1 VTTPVP
7 PLEDADRQPNLGRRI
22 VSPHTILSFAFAV
35 AILVFVVRR
44 LDIDP
49 AAIWAQIQHANP
61 LYLGGAFILWYGAF
75 FVRAWRWGGMIDAA
89 GEAGAHDGEVPATP
103 RLAEIVCLAYF
114 ANSVVPAK
122 LGDAYRS
129 YLLKRD
135 TGISMSAGFGTILAE
150 RVIDAVVLVIVLAGT
165 ALVVFGGAMP
175 SQAQP
180 AITLGAVLLVAAAIG
195 LGLMW
200 LTRDVL
206 VRILPGRAQGI
217 YTRLHGAV
225 FGALRKPFPVIG
237 LGIVLWLGDGTRVW
251 LVSKSLNAGI
261 SPAVAILVAT
271 MGALLTIIPFTP
283 AGLGVVEL
291 GVGSLL
297 VGVVGLDPV
306 MAGSIILLDRV
317 VVFWSLLVVGTV
329 LYLRRTRRDYA
340 TVTASA
346 PSVG

>member
-1 VTTPVP
+1 
-7 PLEDADRQPNLGRRI
+7 
-22 VSPHTILSFAFAV
+22 
-35 AILVFVVRR
+35 
-44 LDIDP
+44 
-49 AAIWAQIQHANP
+49 
-61 LYLGGAFILWYGAF
+61 
-75 FVRAWRWGGMIDAA
+75 
-89 GEAGAHDGEVPATP
+89 
-103 RLAEIVCLAYF
+103 
-114 ANSVVPAK
+114 
-122 LGDAYRS
+122 
-129 YLLKRD
+129 
-135 TGISMSAGFGTILAE
+135 
-150 RVIDAVVLVIVLAGT
+150 
-165 ALVVFGGAMP
+165 
-175 SQAQP
+175 
-180 AITLGAVLLVAAAIG
+180 
-195 LGLMW
+195 
-200 LTRDVL
+200 
-206 VRILPGRAQGI
+206 LPGRAQGI

>member
-1 VTTPVP
+1 
-7 PLEDADRQPNLGRRI
+7 
-22 VSPHTILSFAFAV
+22 VSPHTLLSFAFAV
-35 AILVFVVRR
+35 AILVFVIRR
-44 LDIDP
+44 LDINP
-49 AAIWAQIQHANP
+49 AAIWAQIQRANP
-61 LYLGGAFILWYGAF
+61 LYLAVAFMLWYGAF
-75 FVRAWRWGGMIDAA
+75 FVRAWRWGRMIDTAR
-89 GEAGAHDGEVPATP
+89 EAGAHDREVPATP
-103 RLAEIVCLAYF
+103 RLAEIVCLSYF

-150 RVIDAVVLVIVLAGT
+150 RVVDAVVLVVVLAGT
-165 ALVVFGGAMP
+165 ALVVFGAAMP

-180 AITLGAVLLVAAAIG
+180 ALTLGAVLLVAAAIG

-206 VRILPGRAQGI
+206 VRVLPGRAQGI
-217 YTRLHGAV
+217 YSRLHGAV
-225 FGALRKPFPVIG
+225 FGALRRPVPIIG
-237 LGIVLWLGDGTRVW
+237 LGILLWLGDGTRVW

-297 VGVVGLDPV
+297 IGVVGLDPV

-340 TVTASA
+340 TVTATA
-346 PSVG
+346 PSTG